1 MSRTIVILAGGLS
14 HERDVSI
21 RSGRRVAEALRAIGE
36 SVTVHDLDA
45 SLLGDLAA
53 SPPDCVI
60 PLLHGASGEDGSL
73 RDVLDSLGIP
83 YVGSVPMRADW
94 PSTRWWPRRT
104 SPAMR
109 CALPP
114 LSPFPMQ
121 PSGTSVPVQSS
132 TPW

>member
-1 MSRTIVILAGGLS
+1 MSRSIVILAGGLS

-21 RSGRRVAEALRAIGE
+21 RSGRRVAEALRAVGE

-83 YVGSVPMRADW
+83 YVG
-94 PSTRWWPRRT
+94 
-104 SPAMR
+104 
-109 CALPP
+109 
-114 LSPFPMQ
+114 
-121 PSGTSVPVQSS
+121 
-132 TPW
+132 